1 MLYSL
6 CNGVPPSLFINLLF
20 VYLMLFLQAELTK
33 FQDAVLLLKDY
44 YMSMTSETHFTCTL
58 GMSDY

>member
-1 MLYSL
+1 
-6 CNGVPPSLFINLLF
+6 
-20 VYLMLFLQAELTK
+20 MLFLQAELTK
-33 FQDAVLLLKDY
+33 FQDVVLLLKDY

>member
-1 MLYSL
+1 
-6 CNGVPPSLFINLLF
+6 
-20 VYLMLFLQAELTK
+20 MLFLQAELTK

-44 YMSMTSETHFTCTL
+44 YMSMTSKTHFTCTL

>member
-1 MLYSL
+1 MLYII
-6 CNGVPPSLFINLLF
+6 CNGVPSSLFIYLF
-20 VYLMLFLQAELTK
+20 IYLMLFLQAELTK